1 MSSDEYARSIIAKYK
16 VASVID
22 TLTQTSVIDPLGEI
36 IEGWAGDCLNEIKI
50 SGSRAKGTAINL
62 GSDLD
67 LFISLKPTT
76 SNSLKEIYDSLFSH
90 ITSKNISC
98 RKQNVSI
105 GIKYGNH
112 NIDLVP
118 GKKRTGNTNDH
129 SLYRNKKNTWTQTN
143 IDKHINY
150 VKSSGRLEEIILL
163 KTWKKLHNLD
173 FPSIYLEL
181 TAIEALA
188 YKNKNQPGTNFL
200 YVLDY
205 LKDSFVDKTV
215 IDPAN
220 SNNLISDD
228 LFIYEKEAIA
238 CKAKESRC
246 KKYWEEIIW

>member
-1 MSSDEYARSIIAKYK
+1 MSSDEYVRSVIAKYK
-16 VASVID
+16 VASEID
-22 TLTQTSVIDPLGEI
+22 ALTQVFVINPLEDI
-36 IEGWAGDCLNEIKI
+36 IKGWAGDCLSEIKI
-50 SGSRAKGTAINL
+50 SGSRAKGTAINI

-67 LFISLKPTT
+67 LFISLKSTT

-90 ITSKNISC
+90 ITNKNIAC

-105 GIKYGNH
+105 GINYGNH

-118 GKKRTGNTNDH
+118 GKKHTGNTNDH

-143 IDKHINY
+143 IDKHINF
-150 VKSSGRLEEIILL
+150 VKGSGRIEEIILL
-163 KTWKKLHNLD
+163 KIWKRLHNLD

-200 YVLDY
+200 TVLDY
-205 LKDSFVDKTV
+205 LKDSFVEKTV

-220 SNNLISDD
+220 SNNVISDD
-228 LFIYEKEAIA
+228 LFKYEKEAIA
-238 CKAKESRC
+238 SKAKESRS
-246 KKYWEEIIW
+246 KEYWKDIIW